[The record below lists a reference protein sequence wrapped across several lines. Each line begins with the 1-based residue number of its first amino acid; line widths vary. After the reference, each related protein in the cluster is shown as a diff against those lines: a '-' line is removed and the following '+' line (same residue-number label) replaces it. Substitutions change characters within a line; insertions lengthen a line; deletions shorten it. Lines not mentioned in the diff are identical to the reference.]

1 MSANKSKARE
11 LILNG
16 NLYKVLFLIS
26 FPIVITNIIQAFY
39 DLTDMFYVGKLG
51 AMPLSALSLAGP
63 VNFFIMA
70 IAMGMA
76 TGSISLISK
85 CIGEGNFSRFSRYA
99 GQLIV
104 LNFVLSLFVTI
115 CALFFIEHLLD
126 LLGVKGELKE
136 LSRTYFYVT
145 IFGIPIMF
153 LSISITYILNA
164 QGETTLSMV
173 IVLFANIVNF
183 ILDPI
188 LIFSFNMG
196 ITGAA
201 WATLFSKLLTVS
213 LYLLLTYGLNRGLK
227 IYPKDLVLDLRA
239 IKEIFNLG
247 LPSTFGQIM
256 VSLSFFIFN
265 YIVIEISPKF
275 LAAYGL
281 TNTIISFLFLP
292 AMGIGTGIISIV
304 GQNLGAKKINR
315 VGEVLKKG
323 FFISLII
330 LLIINSIVI
339 FNKQFILGLF
349 TNDLEVLNYANNYLL
364 LTTIGT
370 FGYGLQQVF
379 FGGLIGSGRTKI
391 AMIIIFIRLWLIRLP
406 VVFIFQYFGIIENSL
421 GYAFIISNY
430 LAIIILVAFTCTR
443 YWAKPI
449 LIKKYK

>member
-1 MSANKSKARE
+1 MYRRGKFFF
-11 LILNG
+11 
-16 NLYKVLFLIS
+16 VFL
-26 FPIVITNIIQAFY
+26 
-39 DLTDMFYVGKLG
+39 
-51 AMPLSALSLAGP
+51 
-63 VNFFIMA
+63 
-70 IAMGMA
+70 
-76 TGSISLISK
+76 
-85 CIGEGNFSRFSRYA
+85 RYA

-104 LNFVLSLFVTI
+104 LNFVLSLFVAI
-115 CALFFIEHLLD
+115 CAFFFIEHLLD

-136 LSRTYFYVT
+136 LSRAYFYVT

-164 QGETTLSMV
+164 QGETILSMI

-201 WATLFSKLLTVS
+201 WATLFSKLLTVAF
-213 LYLLLTYGLNRGLK
+213 YLFLTYGLNRGLK
-227 IYPKDLVLDLRA
+227 IYPKDLALDIRS
-239 IKEIFNLG
+239 IKEIVNLG

-323 FFISLII
+323 FFISLAI

-339 FNKQFILGLF
+339 INKHFILRLF

-430 LAIIILVAFTCTR
+430 LAIIILVGFTCTR
-443 YWAKPI
+443 YWG
-449 LIKKYK
+449 

>member
-1 MSANKSKARE
+1 
-11 LILNG
+11 
-16 NLYKVLFLIS
+16 F
-26 FPIVITNIIQAFY
+26 
-39 DLTDMFYVGKLG
+39 
-51 AMPLSALSLAGP
+51 
-63 VNFFIMA
+63 FFID
-70 IAMGMA
+70 
-76 TGSISLISK
+76 
-85 CIGEGNFSRFSRYA
+85 
-99 GQLIV
+99 
-104 LNFVLSLFVTI
+104 
-115 CALFFIEHLLD
+115 HLLD

-136 LSRTYFYVT
+136 LSRVYFYVT

-164 QGETTLSMV
+164 QGETILSMIIV
-173 IVLFANIVNF
+173 IFANIVNF

-201 WATLFSKLLTVS
+201 WATLFSKLLTVAF
-213 LYLLLTYGLNRGLK
+213 YLFLTYRLNYGLK
-227 IYPKDLVLDLRA
+227 IYLKDLVIDIRS
-239 IKEIFNLG
+239 IKEIVNLG

-265 YIVIEISPKF
+265 YIVIDISPKF

-292 AMGIGTGIISIV
+292 AMGIGTGVISIV

-323 FFISLII
+323 FFISLAI

-339 FNKQFILGLF
+339 FNKQFILRLF

-391 AMIIIFIRLWLIRLP
+391 AMIVIFIRLWLIRLP

-430 LAIIILVAFTCTR
+430 LAIIILVAVTCTC